1 MKKFFR
7 LLSILLVVPVAAC
20 TLFTASASA
29 ATYPPAANIPGYK
42 GRIGM
47 SGGAAVIERG
57 DTLPLA
63 IDSSEGHAE
72 DLSKLKV
79 TWSADP
85 SEVKLTDK
93 GFSKGNDDWE
103 ADITFLK
110 SGVTVP
116 VYATVN
122 GTKLESDFE
131 VLADTNGLGSWTIPS
146 GPTYYQYSDTT
157 GNFSVPI
164 NHSYTFKITANGK
177 PSLVAGSNSFRY
189 VSTKR
194 SGNNYFV
201 KFQATGKAGNGCGF
215 YLNENRLPI
224 AVATIT
230 NIPFKSDTT
239 GLVSIKKNSTYQFMI
254 TSASRPYFAIGSSA
268 FRLVSSSSSG
278 NRYFFKA
285 KAVGNPG
292 QASGAYVNYSEKPVA
307 VLKVA

>member
-7 LLSILLVVPVAAC
+7 LLSILLAVPVAVC
-20 TLFTASASA
+20 TLFTTSASA
-29 ATYPPAANIPGYK
+29 ATYDSDTSLSGYK
-42 GRIGM
+42 GRIGIA
-47 SGGAAVIERG
+47 GGAAVIQRG
-57 DTLPLA
+57 DTLPLS
-63 IDSSEGHAE
+63 IVSSEIE
-72 DLSKLKV
+72 DLSKLKIV
-79 TWSADP
+79 WSADP
-85 SEVKLTDK
+85 SEVKLTNK
-93 GFSKGNDDWE
+93 GYSKDTQQWN
-103 ADITFLK
+103 ADVTFLK
-110 SGVTVP
+110 GGVTVP

-194 SGNNYFV
+194 SENNYFV
-201 KFQATGKAGNGCGF
+201 KFQATGKVGNGCGF

-254 TSASRPYFAIGSSA
+254 TSVSRPYFAIGSSA

-278 NRYFFKA
+278 NRYFFKT

-292 QASGAYVNYSEKPVA
+292 QASGAYVNYSTKPVA

>member
-29 ATYPPAANIPGYK
+29 ATYDSDTSLSGYK
-42 GRIGM
+42 GRIGIA
-47 SGGAAVIERG
+47 GGAAVIQRG
-57 DTLPLA
+57 DTLLLA
-63 IDSSEGHAE
+63 VGSSEGHAE

-110 SGVTVP
+110 GGVTVP

-122 GTKLESDFE
+122 GVTLESDFE
-131 VLADTNGLGSWTIPS
+131 VWADNNGLGYSNDNFGVW
-146 GPTYYQYSDTT
+146 YRKSDTT
-157 GNFSVPI
+157 GNFTVPF
-164 NHSYTFKITANGK
+164 NRSYTFKITASSA
-177 PSLVAGSNSFRY
+177 PSLVAGSRSFKY
-189 VSTKR
+189 VSTKK
-194 SGNNYFV
+194 SGNDYFI
-201 KFQATGKAGNGCGF
+201 KFQATGRVGDGCGF
-215 YLNENRLPI
+215 YLDTGKLPV

-230 NIPFKSDTT
+230 TVPFKSDTT
-239 GLVSIKKNSTYQFMI
+239 GTVSVMKNKNYQFMI

-268 FRLVSSSSSG
+268 FRFVSSSSSG

>member
-1 MKKFFR
+1 MR
-7 LLSILLVVPVAAC
+7 
-20 TLFTASASA
+20 
-29 ATYPPAANIPGYK
+29 
-42 GRIGM
+42 
-47 SGGAAVIERG
+47 GGAAVIQRG
-57 DTLPLA
+57 DTLPLS
-63 IDSSEGHAE
+63 IVSSEIE
-72 DLSKLKV
+72 DLSKLKIV
-79 TWSADP
+79 WSADP
-85 SEVKLTDK
+85 SEVKLTNK
-93 GFSKGNDDWE
+93 GYSKDTQQWN
-103 ADITFLK
+103 ADVTFLK
-110 SGVTVP
+110 GGVTVP
-116 VYATVN
+116 IYATVN

-278 NRYFFKA
+278 NRYFFKT

-292 QASGAYVNYSEKPVA
+292 QASGAYVNYSTKPVA

>member
-20 TLFTASASA
+20 TIFTASAAA

-47 SGGAAVIERG
+47 SGGAAVIQRG
-57 DTLPLA
+57 DTLPLSIA
-63 IDSSEGHAE
+63 SSEIE
-72 DLSKLKV
+72 DISKLNV
-79 TWSADP
+79 VWSADS
-85 SEVKLTDK
+85 SEVKLTNK
-93 GFSKGNDDWE
+93 GYSKDTQQWN
-103 ADITFLK
+103 ADVTFLK
-110 SGVTVP
+110 GGVTVP

-201 KFQATGKAGNGCGF
+201 KFQATGKVGNGCGF

-239 GLVSIKKNSTYQFMI
+239 GLVSIKKNSMYQFMI

-278 NRYFFKA
+278 NRYFYKT

-292 QASGAYVNYSEKPVA
+292 QASGAYVNYSAKPVA

>member
-1 MKKFFR
+1 LKKFFR
-7 LLSILLVVPVAAC
+7 LLSILLVVPVAVC
-20 TLFTASASA
+20 TLFTTSASA
-29 ATYPPAANIPGYK
+29 ATYDSDTSLSGYK
-42 GRIGM
+42 GRIVM
-47 SGGAAVIERG
+47 RGGAAVIQRG
-57 DTLPLA
+57 DTLPLSIA
-63 IDSSEGHAE
+63 SSEIE
-72 DLSKLKV
+72 DISKLNV
-79 TWSADP
+79 VWSADS
-85 SEVKLTDK
+85 SEVKLTNK
-93 GFSKGNDDWE
+93 GYSKDTQQWN
-103 ADITFLK
+103 ADVTFLK
-110 SGVTVP
+110 SGITVP

-201 KFQATGKAGNGCGF
+201 KFQATGKVGNGCGF

-268 FRLVSSSSSG
+268 FRFVSSSSSG